1 MGTLSETSAFV
12 FVALL
17 LCAPGCGAPLQQ
29 RIAPY
34 PGYGQQFPQLQ
45 RDSSECEAWARSVA
59 GSGADSAAGG
69 AAGGALAGAAGGAA
83 LGTIAGAFLG
93 DAGSGAAIG
102 AALGGT
108 SGGLEGAAGGAAAF
122 DQRLLAGTLP
132 RLTPRTI
139 TDPRTLEK
147 QLRRVVEEGYAFTL
161 EELELGLNAV
171 AAPVRAADGRV
182 QAAVSVAGPS
192 YRVTPQRL
200 SDLGDLTKE
209 AGEAISRRMG
219 YIPRGGEA

>member
-122 DQRLLAGTLP
+122 DQRLLAAYQNCMAARGYVVNGSTIQP
-132 RLTPRTI
+132 AAPPAVHQSAAPAERPTVETRLTR
-139 TDPRTLEK
+139 
-147 QLRRVVEEGYAFTL
+147 LR
-161 EELELGLNAV
+161 ELHQDGLISNKE
-171 AAPVRAADGRV
+171 
-182 QAAVSVAGPS
+182 
-192 YRVTPQRL
+192 YRERRQKIL
-200 SDLGDLTKE
+200 DDL
-209 AGEAISRRMG
+209 
-219 YIPRGGEA
+219 